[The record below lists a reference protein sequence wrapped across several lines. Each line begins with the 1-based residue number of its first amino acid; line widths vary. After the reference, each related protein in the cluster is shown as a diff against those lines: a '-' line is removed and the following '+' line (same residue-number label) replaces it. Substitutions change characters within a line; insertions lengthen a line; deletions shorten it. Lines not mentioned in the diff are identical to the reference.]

1 MRQWNDETASAKVVV
16 SVADRNTCQMLIRL
30 QETVDHLFI
39 SCQFATSVWE
49 AAPFSNVQATLGTTH
64 FTSALQASLKLV
76 NLPPTGVHLV
86 SLFPWIVWTIW
97 LIRNQRIFHNREF
110 DGRAT
115 LTKATTDAREWQQAQ
130 QEALAIREAL
140 LQARGHGHINIAIRS
155 GAQILIRAIN
165 GRDQI
170 KGLYG
175 ILQDIHNLTCYL
187 STSVFSFISR
197 KDNVAADNLAKKVL
211 FNFFNCM

>member
-1 MRQWNDETASAKVVV
+1 MA
-16 SVADRNTCQMLIRL
+16 
-30 QETVDHLFI
+30 
-39 SCQFATSVWE
+39 
-49 AAPFSNVQATLGTTH
+49 
-64 FTSALQASLKLV
+64 
-76 NLPPTGVHLV
+76 
-86 SLFPWIVWTIW
+86 
-97 LIRNQRIFHNREF
+97 
-110 DGRAT
+110 
-115 LTKATTDAREWQQAQ
+115 
-130 QEALAIREAL
+130 EALAIREAL

-155 GAQILIRAIN
+155 DAQILIRAIN

-197 KDNVAADNLAKKVL
+197 KDNVAADNLAKKAL